1 MKRKKFFYTSVVFV
15 AGCIIGIRVHF
26 TEIRD
31 KMITKE
37 KQIEE
42 VYTLNEKSL
51 KNIISELTKLSN
63 VKEEYVEE
71 LKNIYLKLIQKEY
84 LEGKGKELLENAF
97 DIVYKSNP
105 NIKSLLFLD
114 IQDKISEN
122 REVFFENK
130 KELDNKILDY
140 NYYIDKHNIVSTI
153 YNRNRIKEE
162 NKDKNI

>member
-1 MKRKKFFYTSVVFV
+1 MKKKRKIYVGLIFILGLTVGTGVHLANVKTK
-15 AGCIIGIRVHF
+15 II
-26 TEIRD
+26 D
-31 KMITKE
+31 KE
-37 KQIEE
+37 KNLEKIYNLNNKNLEKTIEE
-42 VYTLNEKSL
+42 LMN
-51 KNIISELTKLSN
+51 LSN
-63 VKEEYVEE
+63 VKEEYMEE
-71 LKNIYLKLIQKEY
+71 LKELYSKLVQNEY
-84 LEGKGKELLENAF
+84 IGEVGKELLEKAF
-97 DIVYKSNP
+97 NIVYKSNP